1 MRVRK
6 RFTFYD
12 DVRRTEMS
20 NIQKLKKRTLK
31 KYKHWSLL
39 SKIDFSVY
47 VFAEQVGNDDCGA
60 FIRPDNN
67 IGYWVRM

>member
-1 MRVRK
+1 
-6 RFTFYD
+6 
-12 DVRRTEMS
+12 MS